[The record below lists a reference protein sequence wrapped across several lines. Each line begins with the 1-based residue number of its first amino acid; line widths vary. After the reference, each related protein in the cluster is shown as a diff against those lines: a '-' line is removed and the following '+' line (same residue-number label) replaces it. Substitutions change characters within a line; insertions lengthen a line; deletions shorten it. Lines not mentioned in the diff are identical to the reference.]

1 MNVLFLVP
9 YPLDESPS
17 QRFRFE
23 QYFGLLF
30 KEGHYYKVQSFLDK
44 QSWREFSQPGKLHS
58 KVMMLCKGFARRL
71 SILLH
76 LRSYDFV
83 FIHREAAPLG
93 PPVFEWLTA
102 KIFSKKIIYDFDDAI
117 WLTDQQDESYFFK
130 CLKWRSKVAS
140 ICRWSYK
147 VSCGN
152 TYLCDF
158 ALKFNH
164 CVVHNPTTIETEK
177 LHAPLAN
184 ANGKGDRL
192 VVGWTGSHSTLK
204 YLKLLEPVLE
214 GFRTRYPAVEF
225 LVIADREPP
234 LTIKPL
240 TFKPW
245 DVNTEIQDLAR
256 IDIGIMPLPDDEW
269 SQGKCGFK
277 ALQYMALEIPTV
289 ASRVGANTSII
300 DHEVNGFL
308 ASTDEE
314 WLQYLALLAENK
326 SLREKI
332 GKNGREKVV
341 NQYSV
346 RANSS
351 TFLSLFR

>member
-1 MNVLFLVP
+1 H
-9 YPLDESPS
+9 ES
-17 QRFRFE
+17 F
-23 QYFGLLF
+23 
-30 KEGHYYKVQSFLDK
+30 
-44 QSWREFSQPGKLHS
+44 
-58 KVMMLCKGFARRL
+58 
-71 SILLH
+71 
-76 LRSYDFV
+76 
-83 FIHREAAPLG
+83 
-93 PPVFEWLTA
+93 
-102 KIFSKKIIYDFDDAI
+102 
-117 WLTDQQDESYFFK
+117 FFK
-130 CLKWRSKVAS
+130 RLKWRSKVAR

-158 ALKFNH
+158 ALQFNNRI
-164 CVVHNPTTIETEK
+164 VHNPTTIETEK
-177 LHAPLAN
+177 LHAPVTT

-214 GFRTRYPAVEF
+214 GFRKRYPAVEF

-245 DVNTEIQDLAR
+245 DLKTEIQDLAC
-256 IDIGIMPLPDDEW
+256 INIGIMPLPDDEW
-269 SQGKCGFK
+269 SKGKCGFK

-308 ASTDEE
+308 ASTEEE
-314 WLQYLALLAENK
+314 WSHYLALLAEDK

-332 GKNGREKVV
+332 GKKGREKIVAH
-341 NQYSV
+341 YSV